1 MPASINETQ
10 KSVVE
15 NSNITDT
22 TNKDVTVKVNNE
34 TFVKQGVSAG
44 ALEEDKAQ
52 PQVLSRSDNSQEE
65 KPQAQAQ
72 AVSNNDALSKPTTTT
87 TTTVAKKTETV
98 KTEEVKLEEP
108 KSDEP
113 INLDNLDDNQNP
125 FDTDDNQFDSVDK
138 DSDTKVDNPYPDDYD
153 GDSMARDNNKANDK
167 IVAPEANEISRKKI
181 EVVDFQEDPDSNFFA
196 YLCALMFLCVVF
208 YILHQNRHKILAC
221 ILEGRR
227 GNRRGRERS
236 RGGSNA
242 GYKLLDCNLEEAI
255 TSKKSLSGKS
265 MDIIY

>member
-1 MPASINETQ
+1 
-10 KSVVE
+10 
-15 NSNITDT
+15 
-22 TNKDVTVKVNNE
+22 VTNE
-34 TFVKQGVSAG
+34 TFVKQAVTVG
-44 ALEEDKAQ
+44 ASEEEKLQ
-52 PQVLSRSDNSQEE
+52 PQPVSHSVNSQEE
-65 KPQAQAQ
+65 KPQSQAQ
-72 AVSNNDALSKPTTTT
+72 AVSKNDALSKPTTTIT
-87 TTTVAKKTETV
+87 TTKAKKPETV
-98 KTEEVKLEEP
+98 KTEEAKFEEP
-108 KSDEP
+108 KPDDP
-113 INLDNLDDNQNP
+113 INLDNVDDNQNP
-125 FDTDDNQFDSVDK
+125 FDAEDNQSDSVDK
-138 DSDTKVDNPYPDDYD
+138 ESDTKVDNPYTDDYD
-153 GDSMARDNNKANDK
+153 GDSMARDNNKASDK
-167 IVAPEANEISRKKI
+167 VVAPEANEISRKKI

-227 GNRRGRERS
+227 GNRRGRDRS